1 MKDYYMDHA
10 ATTPLSKDALEAM
23 MPYLTT
29 DYGNASTVYSYGQR
43 AKAAVER
50 SRRTIAATIGAK
62 PSEIYFTS
70 GGTESDNWALIGACE
85 AGREQIA
92 KAHRSVENELHG
104 KDSMQLRS
112 SDQTEALQPQA
123 SPTAVDLESQSICNA
138 LMKCGHII
146 TDAIEHHAILNTCA
160 YLEKRGFDVTYL
172 PVDREGHV
180 NPDAV
185 MAAIR
190 PDTMLVSI
198 MVANNEIGTIEP
210 IAEIGARL
218 QKHAEETGQ
227 RILFHT
233 DAVQAYA
240 HIPLD
245 VDELKVD
252 LMSASSHKL
261 NGPKG
266 VGFLYLRRGVKLPS
280 FLHGGEQERGRRA
293 GTENVA
299 GIVGFAR
306 AAELACGANPQPR
319 AASSGMACETNSQ
332 PRTSSSATAC
342 ETNPQ
347 TMTASSRVDTAIT
360 STAGA
365 HAAASSLDRMAQRI
379 AQESAIR
386 DHLIQRLLDEIPYT
400 SLNGDPTHR
409 LPNNVNVCFKYVEGE
424 TLLLLLNE
432 KHIYASAGSACASGS
447 LEPSHVLRAIGVAH
461 EDAYGSLRLTIG
473 PETTIADVDEVV
485 DLMKSIIAQLREQS
499 PLYQAIS
506 AHPST

>member
-10 ATTPLSKDALEAM
+10 ATTPLSKEALEAM
-23 MPYLTT
+23 MPYLTD
-29 DYGNASTVYSYGQR
+29 DYGNASTVYTYGQR
-43 AKAAVER
+43 AKAAIER

-70 GGTESDNWALIGACE
+70 GGTESDNWALIGAAE
-85 AGREQIA
+85 T
-92 KAHRSVENELHG
+92 G
-104 KDSMQLRS
+104 KR
-112 SDQTEALQPQA
+112 
-123 SPTAVDLESQSICNA
+123 
-138 LMKCGHII
+138 GHII
-146 TDAIEHHAILNTCA
+146 TDMIEHHAILHTCA

-172 PVDREGHV
+172 PVDHEGHV
-180 NPDAV
+180 DPDAV

-190 PDTMLVSI
+190 PDTLLVSI

-261 NGPKG
+261 SGPKG

-306 AAELACGANPQPR
+306 AAELACGAN
-319 AASSGMACETNSQ
+319 SQ
-332 PRTSSSATAC
+332 PMSSS
-342 ETNPQ
+342 
-347 TMTASSRVDTAIT
+347 SSTDTAAT

-365 HAAASSLDRMAQRI
+365 HAAESSLAPMAQRI
-379 AQESAIR
+379 AQESVVR
-386 DHLIQRLLDEIPYT
+386 DHLIRCLLDEIPYT

-409 LPNNVNVCFKYVEGE
+409 LPNNVNVCFKYIEGE

-447 LEPSHVLRAIGVAH
+447 LEPSHVLTAIGIAH

-473 PETTIADVDEVV
+473 PETTLEDVDEVV
-485 DLMKSIIAQLREQS
+485 DLMKPIIAQLREQS
-499 PLYQAIS
+499 PLYQAIP
-506 AHPST
+506 AHPSR

>member
-10 ATTPLSKDALEAM
+10 ATTPLSKEALEAM

-29 DYGNASTVYSYGQR
+29 EYGNASTVYTYGQR
-43 AKAAVER
+43 AKAAIER
-50 SRRTIAATIGAK
+50 SRRTIATTIGAK

-70 GGTESDNWALIGACE
+70 GGTESDNWALISTCE
-85 AGREQIA
+85 AGREQLS
-92 KAHRSVENELHG
+92 K
-104 KDSMQLRS
+104 
-112 SDQTEALQPQA
+112 TLQPQA
-123 SPTAVDLESQSICNA
+123 TAAAVDQKYRCSSKA

-146 TDAIEHHAILNTCA
+146 TDQIEHHAILHTCA

-172 PVDREGHV
+172 PVDHEGHV
-180 NPDAV
+180 DPDAV

-190 PDTMLVSI
+190 PDTLLVSI
-198 MVANNEIGTIEP
+198 MVANNEIGTLEP

-218 QKHAEETGQ
+218 QKHAAETGQ

-266 VGFLYLRRGVKLPS
+266 VGFLYVRRGVKLPS

-306 AAELACGANPQPR
+306 AAELACGVN
-319 AASSGMACETNSQ
+319 T
-332 PRTSSSATAC
+332 
-342 ETNPQ
+342 
-347 TMTASSRVDTAIT
+347 
-360 STAGA
+360 
-365 HAAASSLDRMAQRI
+365 
-379 AQESAIR
+379 QESAVR
-386 DHLIQRLLDEIPYT
+386 DHLIKRLLDEIPYT

-409 LPNNVNVCFKYVEGE
+409 LPNNVNVCFKYIEGE

-447 LEPSHVLRAIGVAH
+447 LEPSHVLTAIGIPH

-473 PETTIADVDEVV
+473 PETTLEDVDEVV
-485 DLMKSIIAQLREQS
+485 DLMKPIIAHLRETS
-499 PLYQAIS
+499 PQYRNRFITS
-506 AHPST
+506 

>member
-10 ATTPLSKDALEAM
+10 ATTPLSKEALEAM

-29 DYGNASTVYSYGQR
+29 EYGNASTVYTYGQR
-43 AKAAVER
+43 AKAAIER

-70 GGTESDNWALIGACE
+70 GGTESDNWALIGAAE
-85 AGREQIA
+85 AGREQLS
-92 KAHRSVENELHG
+92 KTL
-104 KDSMQLRS
+104 S
-112 SDQTEALQPQA
+112 SNSQTKILQPQDSA
-123 SPTAVDLESQSICNA
+123 AAVDQNYRCSSKA
-138 LMKCGHII
+138 SMRVGHII
-146 TDAIEHHAILNTCA
+146 TDTIEHHAILHTCA

-172 PVDREGHV
+172 PVDHEGHV
-180 NPDAV
+180 DPDAV

-190 PDTMLVSI
+190 PDTLLVSI
-198 MVANNEIGTIEP
+198 MVANNEIGTLEP

-218 QKHAEETGQ
+218 QKHAAETGQ

-266 VGFLYLRRGVKLPS
+266 VGFLYVRRGVKLPS

-306 AAELACGANPQPR
+306 AAELACGVN
-319 AASSGMACETNSQ
+319 T
-332 PRTSSSATAC
+332 
-342 ETNPQ
+342 
-347 TMTASSRVDTAIT
+347 
-360 STAGA
+360 
-365 HAAASSLDRMAQRI
+365 
-379 AQESAIR
+379 QESAVR
-386 DHLIQRLLDEIPYT
+386 DHLIKRLLVEIPYT

-409 LPNNVNVCFKYVEGE
+409 LPNNVNVCFKYIEGE

-447 LEPSHVLRAIGVAH
+447 LEPSHVLTAIGIAH

-473 PETTIADVDEVV
+473 PETTLEDVDEVV
-485 DLMKSIIAQLREQS
+485 DLMKPIIACLREQS

-506 AHPST
+506 AHPS

>member
-29 DYGNASTVYSYGQR
+29 DYGNASTVYTYGQR

-70 GGTESDNWALIGACE
+70 GGTESDNWALIGAAE
-85 AGREQIA
+85 AGREQLHQIIKTHA
-92 KAHRSVENELHG
+92 DRALISSAMSSTVET
-104 KDSMQLRS
+104 S
-112 SDQTEALQPQA
+112 SPQTVISK
-123 SPTAVDLESQSICNA
+123 SP
-138 LMKCGHII
+138 CGHII
-146 TDAIEHHAILNTCA
+146 TDQIEHHAILNTCA

-180 NPDAV
+180 DPDAV

-190 PDTMLVSI
+190 PDTLLVSI

-245 VDELKVD
+245 VDELRVD

-266 VGFLYLRRGVKLPS
+266 IGFLYVRRGVKLPS

-306 AAELACGANPQPR
+306 AAELACGTDPQPIASISDADTAATSTAR
-319 AASSGMACETNSQ
+319 ATELACSTNLQPMSPSSGTG
-332 PRTSSSATAC
+332 TAV
-342 ETNPQ
+342 P
-347 TMTASSRVDTAIT
+347 

-365 HAAASSLDRMAQRI
+365 PSVESYLDRMAQRI
-379 AQESAIR
+379 AQESAVR

-409 LPNNVNVCFKYVEGE
+409 LPNNVNVCFKYIEGE

-447 LEPSHVLRAIGVAH
+447 LEPSHVLTAIGIAH

-473 PETTIADVDEVV
+473 PETTIADIDEVV
-485 DLMKSIIAQLREQS
+485 DLMKPIIAQLREQS

-506 AHPST
+506 AHPS

>member
-1 MKDYYMDHA
+1 MKNYYMDHA
-10 ATTPLSKDALEAM
+10 ATTPLSKEALEAM

-29 DYGNASTVYSYGQR
+29 EYGNASTVYTYGQR
-43 AKAAVER
+43 AKAAIER
-50 SRRTIAATIGAK
+50 SRRTIATTIGAK

-70 GGTESDNWALIGACE
+70 GGTESDNWALISTCE
-85 AGREQIA
+85 AGREQLS
-92 KAHRSVENELHG
+92 K
-104 KDSMQLRS
+104 
-112 SDQTEALQPQA
+112 TLQPQA
-123 SPTAVDLESQSICNA
+123 TAAAVDQKYRCSSKA
-138 LMKCGHII
+138 SMKCGHII
-146 TDAIEHHAILNTCA
+146 TDQIEHHAILHTCA

-172 PVDREGHV
+172 PVDHEGHV
-180 NPDAV
+180 DPDAV

-190 PDTMLVSI
+190 PDTLLVSI
-198 MVANNEIGTIEP
+198 MVANNEIGTLEP

-218 QKHAEETGQ
+218 QKHAAETGQ

-266 VGFLYLRRGVKLPS
+266 VGFLYVRRGVKLPS

-306 AAELACGANPQPR
+306 AAELACGVNTQVPALACGANPQP
-319 AASSGMACETNSQ
+319 M
-332 PRTSSSATAC
+332 SSS
-342 ETNPQ
+342 
-347 TMTASSRVDTAIT
+347 SSTDTAAT

-365 HAAASSLDRMAQRI
+365 HAEASSLAPMAQRI
-379 AQESAIR
+379 AQERAVR

-409 LPNNVNVCFKYVEGE
+409 LPNNVNVCFKYIEGE

-447 LEPSHVLRAIGVAH
+447 LEPSHVLTAIGIAH

-473 PETTIADVDEVV
+473 PETTIADVDDVV
-485 DLMKSIIAQLREQS
+485 DLMKPIIAQLREQS

-506 AHPST
+506 AHPS

>member
-10 ATTPLSKDALEAM
+10 ATTPLSKEALEAM

-29 DYGNASTVYSYGQR
+29 EYGNASTVYTYGQR
-43 AKAAVER
+43 AKAAIER
-50 SRRTIAATIGAK
+50 SRRTIATTIGAK

-70 GGTESDNWALIGACE
+70 GGTESDNWALISTCE
-85 AGREQIA
+85 AGREQLS
-92 KAHRSVENELHG
+92 K
-104 KDSMQLRS
+104 
-112 SDQTEALQPQA
+112 TLQPQA
-123 SPTAVDLESQSICNA
+123 TAAAVDQKYRCSSKA
-138 LMKCGHII
+138 SMKYGHII
-146 TDAIEHHAILNTCA
+146 TDQIEHHAILHTCA
-160 YLEKRGFDVTYL
+160 YLEKRGSAVTYL
-172 PVDREGHV
+172 PVDHEGHV
-180 NPDAV
+180 DPDAV

-190 PDTMLVSI
+190 PDTLLVSI
-198 MVANNEIGTIEP
+198 MVANNEIGTLEP

-218 QKHAEETGQ
+218 QKHAAETGQ

-266 VGFLYLRRGVKLPS
+266 VGFLYVRRGVKLPS

-306 AAELACGANPQPR
+306 AAELACGVN
-319 AASSGMACETNSQ
+319 T
-332 PRTSSSATAC
+332 
-342 ETNPQ
+342 
-347 TMTASSRVDTAIT
+347 
-360 STAGA
+360 
-365 HAAASSLDRMAQRI
+365 
-379 AQESAIR
+379 QESAVR
-386 DHLIQRLLDEIPYT
+386 DHLIKRLLVEIPYT

-409 LPNNVNVCFKYVEGE
+409 LPNNVNVCFKYIEGE

-447 LEPSHVLRAIGVAH
+447 LEPSHVLTAIGIPH

-485 DLMKSIIAQLREQS
+485 DLMKPIIACLREQS

-506 AHPST
+506 AHPS

>member
-10 ATTPLSKDALEAM
+10 ATTPLSKEALEAM

-29 DYGNASTVYSYGQR
+29 DYGNASTVYTYGQR
-43 AKAAVER
+43 AKAAIER

-70 GGTESDNWALIGACE
+70 GGTESDNWALISTCE
-85 AGREQIA
+85 AGREQLS
-92 KAHRSVENELHG
+92 K
-104 KDSMQLRS
+104 
-112 SDQTEALQPQA
+112 TLQPQDTA
-123 SPTAVDLESQSICNA
+123 AAVDQEYRCSSKA
-138 LMKCGHII
+138 SMKCGHII
-146 TDAIEHHAILNTCA
+146 TDMIEHHAILNTCA

-180 NPDAV
+180 DPDAV

-190 PDTMLVSI
+190 PDTLLVSI

-306 AAELACGANPQPR
+306 AAELACSTNPQPKT
-319 AASSGMACETNSQ
+319 STSGTD
-332 PRTSSSATAC
+332 TSA
-342 ETNPQ
+342 
-347 TMTASSRVDTAIT
+347 T
-360 STAGA
+360 STANA
-365 HAAASSLDRMAQRI
+365 HAAESSIDRMAQRI
-379 AQESAIR
+379 AQESSIR

-409 LPNNVNVCFKYVEGE
+409 LPNNVNVCFKYIEGE

-485 DLMKSIIAQLREQS
+485 DLMKPIIAKLREQS

>member
-29 DYGNASTVYSYGQR
+29 DYGNASTVYTYGQR

-70 GGTESDNWALIGACE
+70 GGTESDNWALIGAAE
-85 AGREQIA
+85 AGREQLHQIIKTHA
-92 KAHRSVENELHG
+92 DRALISSAMSSTVET
-104 KDSMQLRS
+104 S
-112 SDQTEALQPQA
+112 SPQTVISK
-123 SPTAVDLESQSICNA
+123 SP
-138 LMKCGHII
+138 CGHII
-146 TDAIEHHAILNTCA
+146 TDQIEHHAILNPCA

-180 NPDAV
+180 DPDAV

-190 PDTMLVSI
+190 PDTLLVSI

-245 VDELKVD
+245 VDELRVD

-266 VGFLYLRRGVKLPS
+266 IGFLYVRRGVKLPS

-306 AAELACGANPQPR
+306 AAELACGTDPQPIASISDADTAATSTAR
-319 AASSGMACETNSQ
+319 ATELACSTNLQPMSPSSGTG
-332 PRTSSSATAC
+332 TAV
-342 ETNPQ
+342 P
-347 TMTASSRVDTAIT
+347 

-365 HAAASSLDRMAQRI
+365 PSVESYLDRMAQRI
-379 AQESAIR
+379 AQESAVR

-409 LPNNVNVCFKYVEGE
+409 LPNNVNVCFKYIEGE

-485 DLMKSIIAQLREQS
+485 DLMKPIIAQLREQS
-499 PLYQAIS
+499 PLY
-506 AHPST
+506 PSSK

>member
-10 ATTPLSKDALEAM
+10 ATTPLSKEALEAM

-29 DYGNASTVYSYGQR
+29 EYGNASTVYTYGQR
-43 AKAAVER
+43 AKAAIER
-50 SRRTIAATIGAK
+50 SRRTIATTIGAK

-70 GGTESDNWALIGACE
+70 GGTESDNWALISTCE
-85 AGREQIA
+85 AGREQLS
-92 KAHRSVENELHG
+92 K
-104 KDSMQLRS
+104 
-112 SDQTEALQPQA
+112 TLQPQA
-123 SPTAVDLESQSICNA
+123 TAAAVDQKYRCSSKA
-138 LMKCGHII
+138 SMKCGHII
-146 TDAIEHHAILNTCA
+146 TDQIEHHAILHTCA

-172 PVDREGHV
+172 PVDHEGHV
-180 NPDAV
+180 DPDAV

-190 PDTMLVSI
+190 PDTLLVSI
-198 MVANNEIGTIEP
+198 MVANNEIGTLEP

-218 QKHAEETGQ
+218 QNHAAETGQ

-266 VGFLYLRRGVKLPS
+266 VGFLYVRRGVKLPS

-306 AAELACGANPQPR
+306 AAELACGVN
-319 AASSGMACETNSQ
+319 T
-332 PRTSSSATAC
+332 
-342 ETNPQ
+342 
-347 TMTASSRVDTAIT
+347 
-360 STAGA
+360 
-365 HAAASSLDRMAQRI
+365 
-379 AQESAIR
+379 QESAVR
-386 DHLIQRLLDEIPYT
+386 DHLIKRLLVEIPYT

-409 LPNNVNVCFKYVEGE
+409 LPNNVNVCFKYIEGE

-447 LEPSHVLRAIGVAH
+447 LEPSHVLTAIGIPH

-473 PETTIADVDEVV
+473 PEMTLEDVDEVV
-485 DLMKSIIAQLREQS
+485 DLMKPIIAHLRETS
-499 PLYQAIS
+499 PQYRNRFITS
-506 AHPST
+506 

>member
-29 DYGNASTVYSYGQR
+29 DYGNASTVYTYGQR

-70 GGTESDNWALIGACE
+70 GGTESDNWALIGAAE
-85 AGREQIA
+85 AGREQLS
-92 KAHRSVENELHG
+92 KTL
-104 KDSMQLRS
+104 S
-112 SDQTEALQPQA
+112 SNSQTKILQPQDSA
-123 SPTAVDLESQSICNA
+123 AAVDQNYRCSSKA
-138 LMKCGHII
+138 SMRVGHII
-146 TDAIEHHAILNTCA
+146 TDTIEHHAILHTCA
-160 YLEKRGFDVTYL
+160 YLENRGFDVTYL
-172 PVDREGHV
+172 PVDHEGHV
-180 NPDAV
+180 DPDAV

-190 PDTMLVSI
+190 PDTLLVSI
-198 MVANNEIGTIEP
+198 MVANNEIGTLEP

-306 AAELACGANPQPR
+306 AAELACGVNTQVPALACAVKPQL
-319 AASSGMACETNSQ
+319 M
-332 PRTSSSATAC
+332 TSSSAVAC
-342 ETNPQ
+342 ETSPQ
-347 TMTASSRVDTAIT
+347 PMASSSGVDTAAT

-365 HAAASSLDRMAQRI
+365 HAPESSIDRMAQRI
-379 AQESAIR
+379 AQESAVR

-409 LPNNVNVCFKYVEGE
+409 LPNNVNVCFKYIEGE

-447 LEPSHVLRAIGVAH
+447 LEPSHVLTAIGIPH

-485 DLMKSIIAQLREQS
+485 DLMKPIIAQLREQS

-506 AHPST
+506 AHPS